1 MAHANKVVLITGSNR
16 GIGFETARQ
25 LGQLGQQGI
34 TVVVTGR
41 TGKEAADAA
50 HKLQEEGLPAGSI
63 TLDVTKADDRSRPP
77 YRVPLRQVRHF
88 G

>member
-25 LGQLGQQGI
+25 LGQQGI
-34 TVVVTGR
+34 TVVITGR

-50 HKLQEEGLPAGSI
+50 HQIGTVVLMVSK
-63 TLDVTKADDRSRPP
+63 
-77 YRVPLRQVRHF
+77 
-88 G
+88 